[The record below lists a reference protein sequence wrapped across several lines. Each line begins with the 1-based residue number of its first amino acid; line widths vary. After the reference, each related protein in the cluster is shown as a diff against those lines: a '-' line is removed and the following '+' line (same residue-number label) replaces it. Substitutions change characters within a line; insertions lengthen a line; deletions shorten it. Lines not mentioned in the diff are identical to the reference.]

1 MTVMLGRHYPVV
13 EVCITHAS
21 HQFGGAFCHLTLQ
34 EDGAVATDPDSETE
48 SNALVRRQRE
58 LASLY
63 ATAKS
68 LTALGELDDVLQS
81 IVHHAHD
88 LIGTDFTYLSL
99 VSDGRLSAKAS
110 EGTISASFLTAGIPA
125 DVGLGGKVLATRSPQ
140 WVRNYAASTLIRH
153 DPDFDRLAV
162 TEALVALL
170 GVPLVIR
177 GEVVGALFAANRSER
192 SFQPGE
198 IALLSAFADHA
209 AVALDNARLYEESRT
224 ALQELQIAYRKIE
237 EHMAVMER
245 AQAIHEAL
253 TGAVLQGATP
263 DDVAQLLADQ
273 LGGSVTLL
281 DRAGAVLV
289 RRDSASSPGRSPS
302 EIGLADAV
310 QNARRSG
317 RCTTSADPSGVVRS
331 VASIQAG
338 DSYLGALVWNREAVA
353 GHGVANRGVPDDMDL
368 RTLERA
374 THILGLLILKERAG
388 AEASER
394 LSGELLTELMVGS
407 PGISLA
413 QRARTRAR
421 NIDADRLDL
430 VLVADSPALS
440 STDLS
445 RHLHEIARDCSGL
458 AGEHLGRATMIL
470 HSTDDDQTVKKVHR
484 RLRRTLGGPV
494 VVVGERA
501 VNHDWSRAF
510 SLASRC
516 GAVMR
521 AIGHTDLGA
530 TTGRYALYAMIFD
543 TERVRELDRF
553 VSGSIGPL
561 LDYDQRRGTDLVE
574 TLGAYYLHRAN
585 VAATA
590 RALHVHVNT
599 LLKRLDRASSV
610 LGLDWRQ
617 ENDLELQ
624 LGLRLHQLRAIATA
638 PS

>member
-1 MTVMLGRHYPVV
+1 MVSDP
-13 EVCITHAS
+13 
-21 HQFGGAFCHLTLQ
+21 GGEA
-34 EDGAVATDPDSETE
+34 E
-48 SNALVRRQRE
+48 SYSLLRRQRE

-68 LTALGELDDVLQS
+68 LTALGELDEVLQS

-88 LIGTDFTYLSL
+88 LIGTDFIYLSL
-99 VSDGRLSAKAS
+99 VGADGRLSAKAS
-110 EGTISASFLTAGIPA
+110 EGTISPSFLAAGIPA
-125 DVGLGGKVLATRSPQ
+125 GVGLGGKVLASRRPH
-140 WVRNYAASTLIRH
+140 WVRNYINSTLIEH
-153 DPDFDRLAV
+153 DPNFDRLAA

-177 GEVVGALFAANRSER
+177 GEAVGALFAADRSER
-192 SFQPGE
+192 SFQADE

-209 AVALDNARLYEESRT
+209 AVALDNARLYEASRN
-224 ALQELQIAYRKIE
+224 ALHELQIAYGKIE
-237 EHMAVMER
+237 EHVAVMER

-253 TGAVLQGATP
+253 TGVVLGGGTP
-263 DDVAQLLADQ
+263 GDVAQLLADQ
-273 LGGSVTLL
+273 LGGSVALF
-281 DRAGAVLV
+281 DRAGAALV
-289 RRDSASSPGRSPS
+289 RRDSTSSPCRTPS
-302 EIGLADAV
+302 EIDLADV
-310 QNARRSG
+310 VKNAHGSG
-317 RCTTSADPSGVVRS
+317 RCTTWVDPDGVARS

-338 DSYLGALVWNREAVA
+338 DSYLGALAWTREGAA
-353 GHGVANRGVPDDMDL
+353 DRGAPDDMDL

-374 THILGLLILKERAG
+374 THILGLLILKERAV

-407 PGISLA
+407 PGISPA

-430 VLVADSPALS
+430 VLVADSPTMS

-445 RHLHEIARDCSGL
+445 RHLHDIARDRSGL
-458 AGEHLGRATMIL
+458 AGEHLGRATTIL
-470 HSTDDDQTVKKVHR
+470 HSVDDDRTVEDVHC

-516 GAVMR
+516 SAVMR

-543 TERVRELDRF
+543 TERVRELEGFIAD
-553 VSGSIGPL
+553 SIGPL
-561 LDYDQRRGTDLVE
+561 LDHDQRRGTNLVD
-574 TLGAYYLHRAN
+574 TLSAYYGHRAN

-599 LLKRLDRASSV
+599 LLKRLDRASNI
-610 LGLDWRQ
+610 LGFNWRH
-617 ENDLELQ
+617 ENGLELQ
-624 LGLRLHQLRAIATA
+624 LGLQLHQLRQDTA
-638 PS
+638 HA

>member
-1 MTVMLGRHYPVV
+1 MLGRRYPLP
-13 EVCITHAS
+13 EVCVTHAS
-21 HQFGGAFCHLTLQ
+21 RRFGGVFSHPTLRK
-34 EDGAVATDPDSETE
+34 DGTVASNPDGEAE
-48 SNALVRRQRE
+48 SRALVRRQRE

-68 LTALGELDDVLQS
+68 LTALGELDEVLRS

-88 LIGTDFTYLSL
+88 LVGTDFTYLSL
-99 VSDGRLSAKAS
+99 IGADGKLSARAS
-110 EGTISASFLTAGIPA
+110 KGTISASFLTASIPA
-125 DVGLGGKVLATRSPQ
+125 DVGLGGKVLASRSPH
-140 WVRNYAASTLIRH
+140 WVSNYAASTLIDH
-153 DPDFDRLAV
+153 DPNFDRLVA
-162 TEALVALL
+162 TETLVALL

-177 GEVVGALFAANRSER
+177 GEVVGALFAADRTER
-192 SFQPGE
+192 SFQAGE

-209 AVALDNARLYEESRT
+209 AVALDNARLYEASRC
-224 ALQELQIAYRKIE
+224 ALRELRVAYRKIE
-237 EHMAVMER
+237 EHVAVVER

-253 TGAVLQGATP
+253 TGVVLDGGTP

-281 DRAGAVLV
+281 DRAGVTLV
-289 RRDSASSPGRSPS
+289 RRDSASSQCQSAS
-302 EIGLADAV
+302 ETELADV
-310 QNARRSG
+310 VEKARRSG
-317 RCTTSADPSGVVRS
+317 RCTTSVDTVGVARS

-338 DSYLGALVWNREAVA
+338 DSYLGALAWSREAVA
-353 GHGVANRGVPDDMDL
+353 DHGVPDDMDL

-374 THILGLLILKERAG
+374 THIMGLLILKERAV
-388 AEASER
+388 AEAGER

-407 PGISLA
+407 PGISPT

-445 RHLHEIARDCSGL
+445 RHLHDIARDRSGL

-470 HSTDDDQTVKKVHR
+470 QSVDDDRTVEEVHN

-494 VVVGERA
+494 IVVGERA

-510 SLASRC
+510 SVASRC

-553 VSGSIGPL
+553 IAGSIGPL
-561 LDYDQRRGTDLVE
+561 IDYDQRRGTDLVG
-574 TLGAYYLHRAN
+574 TLSAYYVHRTS

-599 LLKRLDRASSV
+599 LLKRLDRAGGV
-610 LGLDWRQ
+610 LGLDWRHD
-617 ENDLELQ
+617 NALELQ
-624 LGLRLHQLRAIATA
+624 LGLRLHQLRPIATA
-638 PS
+638 QS

>member
-1 MTVMLGRHYPVV
+1 V
-13 EVCITHAS
+13 AS
-21 HQFGGAFCHLTLQ
+21 DPFGEA
-34 EDGAVATDPDSETE
+34 E
-48 SNALVRRQRE
+48 SHALVRRQRE

-68 LTALGELDDVLQS
+68 LTALGELDDVLRS

-99 VSDGRLSAKAS
+99 VADGRLAARAS
-110 EGTISASFLTAGIPA
+110 EGTISASFLAASIPA
-125 DVGLGGKVLATRSPQ
+125 DVGLGGKVLASRSPH
-140 WVRNYAASTLIRH
+140 WVRDYTASTLIDH
-153 DPDFDRLAV
+153 DPDFDRLAA

-177 GEVVGALFAANRSER
+177 GDVVGALFAADRSER
-192 SFQPGE
+192 SFQADE

-209 AVALDNARLYEESRT
+209 ALALDNARLYEARRT
-224 ALQELQIAYRKIE
+224 ALRELQIAYRKIE
-237 EHMAVMER
+237 EHMAVVQR

-253 TGAVLQGATP
+253 TGVVLEGGTP
-263 DDVAQLLADQ
+263 GDVTQLLADQ

-281 DRAGAVLV
+281 DRTGAVLV
-289 RRDSASSPGRSPS
+289 RRDSASSPCRTPS
-302 EIGLADAV
+302 ETDLADAV
-310 QNARRSG
+310 RKAHHSG
-317 RCTTSADPSGVVRS
+317 RRATSVDTAGVAHD

-338 DSYLGALVWNREAVA
+338 DSHLGALAWSREAVA
-353 GHGVANRGVPDDMDL
+353 PDDMDL

-374 THILGLLILKERAG
+374 THILGLLILKERAV

-407 PGISLA
+407 PGISPA

-421 NIDADRLDL
+421 NLDADRLNL
-430 VLVADSPALS
+430 VLVADSPTLS
-440 STDLS
+440 STDLA
-445 RHLHEIARDCSGL
+445 RHLHDIARDRCGL

-470 HSTDDDQTVKKVHR
+470 HSVDDDQTVEEVHS

-510 SLASRC
+510 SLAGRC

-530 TTGRYALYAMIFD
+530 TTGKYALYAMIFD
-543 TERVRELDRF
+543 TDRVRELDHF
-553 VSGSIGPL
+553 ITSSIGPL
-561 LDYDQRRGTDLVE
+561 LDYDQRRGTNLVE
-574 TLGAYYLHRAN
+574 TLSAYYAN
-585 VAATA
+585 HATIAATA

-599 LLKRLDRASSV
+599 LLKRLDRASEV
-610 LGLDWRQ
+610 LGLDWRN
-617 ENDLELQ
+617 ENDLELR
-624 LGLRLHQLRAIATA
+624 LGLRLHQLKAIATA

>member
-1 MTVMLGRHYPVV
+1 VV
-13 EVCITHAS
+13 EVCITHTW
-21 HQFGGAFCHLTLQ
+21 HRFGGYFSHLMLRR
-34 EDGAVATDPDSETE
+34 DGTVASDPDGEAE
-48 SNALVRRQRE
+48 SYSLVRRQRE

-68 LTALGELDDVLQS
+68 LTALGELDEVLQS

-99 VSDGRLSAKAS
+99 VGADGRLSARAS
-110 EGTISASFLTAGIPA
+110 DGTISASFLAAGIPA
-125 DVGLGGKVLATRSPQ
+125 GAGLGGKVLASRSPH
-140 WVRNYAASTLIRH
+140 WVRNYAAATVFDH
-153 DPDFDRLAV
+153 DPNFDRLVAI
-162 TEALVALL
+162 EALVALL

-177 GEVVGALFAANRSER
+177 GEAVGALFAADRCER
-192 SFQPGE
+192 SFQAEE

-209 AVALDNARLYEESRT
+209 AVALDNARLYEASRT

-245 AQAIHEAL
+245 AQAIHESL
-253 TGAVLQGATP
+253 TGVVLRGGTP
-263 DDVAQLLADQ
+263 GDVVQLLADQ

-281 DRAGAVLV
+281 GRTGAVLV
-289 RRDSASSPGRSPS
+289 HQVSALNPCRTPPESD
-302 EIGLADAV
+302 LTDAV
-310 QNARRSG
+310 ENARRSG
-317 RCTTSADPSGVVRS
+317 RCTTSVDRAGIARS

-338 DSYLGALVWNREAVA
+338 DSYLGALAWSRPAVA
-353 GHGVANRGVPDDMDL
+353 VHGAAEDMDL

-374 THILGLLILKERAG
+374 THILGLLILKERAV

-394 LSGELLTELMVGS
+394 LSGELLTELMVSS
-407 PGISLA
+407 PRISPA

-421 NIDADRLDL
+421 NIDVDRLEL
-430 VLVADSPALS
+430 VLVADSRTLS

-445 RHLHEIARDCSGL
+445 RHLHDIARERSGL

-470 HSTDDDQTVKKVHR
+470 HSVDDDQTVEEVHQ
-484 RLRRTLGGPV
+484 RLRRTVGGPV
-494 VVVGERA
+494 LVVGERA

-521 AIGHTDLGA
+521 AIGHTDAGA

-543 TERVRELDRF
+543 TERVGELDRF
-553 VSGSIGPL
+553 IAGSIGPL
-561 LDYDQRRGTDLVE
+561 LDYDQRRGTDLVD
-574 TLGAYYLHRAN
+574 TLSAYYLHRAN

-599 LLKRLDRASSV
+599 LLKRLDRAASV

>member
-1 MTVMLGRHYPVV
+1 V
-13 EVCITHAS
+13 AS
-21 HQFGGAFCHLTLQ
+21 GSGGEA
-34 EDGAVATDPDSETE
+34 EPS
-48 SNALVRRQRE
+48 ALMRRQRE

-99 VSDGRLSAKAS
+99 VTADGRLSARAS
-110 EGTISASFLTAGIPA
+110 NGTISASFLTACIPA
-125 DVGLGGKVLATRSPQ
+125 DVGLGGKVLASRSPH
-140 WVRNYAASTLIRH
+140 WVRNYAASTVIDH
-153 DPDFDRLAV
+153 DPNFDRLVA

-177 GEVVGALFAANRSER
+177 GDVVGALFAADRSER
-192 SFQPGE
+192 SFQASE

-209 AVALDNARLYEESRT
+209 AVALDNARLYEASRT
-224 ALQELQIAYRKIE
+224 ALQELRIAYRKIE

-253 TGAVLQGATP
+253 TGVVLKGGTP
-263 DDVAQLLADQ
+263 GDVAQLLADQ

-281 DRAGAVLV
+281 DRTSAALV
-289 RRDSASSPGRSPS
+289 RRDSASSPCQAPS
-302 EIGLADAV
+302 EIDLADAV
-310 QNARRSG
+310 KDAHRSG
-317 RCTTSADPSGVVRS
+317 RCTTSVDSAGIAHS

-338 DSYLGALVWNREAVA
+338 DSHLGALAWSREAA
-353 GHGVANRGVPDDMDL
+353 ADQGVPDMDL

-374 THILGLLILKERAG
+374 THILGLLILKERAV

-407 PGISLA
+407 PGISPA
-413 QRARTRAR
+413 QRARTQAR

-430 VLVADSPALS
+430 VLVADSPTLS

-445 RHLHEIARDCSGL
+445 RHLHEIARDRSGL

-470 HSTDDDQTVKKVHR
+470 HSADDDQTVEEVHH

-494 VVVGERA
+494 IVVGERA

-530 TTGRYALYAMIFD
+530 TTGQYALYAMIFD
-543 TERVRELDRF
+543 TERARELERF
-553 VSGSIGPL
+553 ISGSIGPL

-574 TLGAYYLHRAN
+574 TLSAYYVHRTN

-599 LLKRLDRASSV
+599 LLKRLDRAGNV
-610 LGLDWRQ
+610 LGLDWRH

-624 LGLRLHQLRAIATA
+624 LGLRLHQLRAT
-638 PS
+638 

>member
-1 MTVMLGRHYPVV
+1 MDGTVAGDP
-13 EVCITHAS
+13 
-21 HQFGGAFCHLTLQ
+21 GGEA
-34 EDGAVATDPDSETE
+34 E
-48 SNALVRRQRE
+48 SYSLVRRQRE

-68 LTALGELDDVLQS
+68 LTALGELDEVLRS
-81 IVHHAHD
+81 IVHNAHD

-99 VSDGRLSAKAS
+99 VGADGRLSARAS
-110 EGTISASFLTAGIPA
+110 EGTISASFLAASVPA
-125 DVGLGGKVLATRSPQ
+125 DTGVGGKVLASRSPY
-140 WVRNYAASTLIRH
+140 WVRNYAATTFINH
-153 DPDFDRLAV
+153 DPDFDRLAA
-162 TEALVALL
+162 TETLVALL
-170 GVPLVIR
+170 GVPLVVR
-177 GEVVGALFAANRSER
+177 GEAVGALFAADRSER
-192 SFQPGE
+192 SFQADE

-209 AVALDNARLYEESRT
+209 AVALDNARLYEASRT
-224 ALQELQIAYRKIE
+224 ALQELQVAYRKIE
-237 EHMAVMER
+237 EHVAVMER
-245 AQAIHEAL
+245 AQAVHEAL
-253 TGAVLQGATP
+253 TGVVLGGGTP
-263 DDVAQLLADQ
+263 GDVAQLLADQ
-273 LGGSVTLL
+273 LGGSVTFI
-281 DRAGAVLV
+281 DRTGAALV
-289 RRDSASSPGRSPS
+289 RRDSVSSPCPSPS
-302 EIGLADAV
+302 EIDLADAV
-310 QNARRSG
+310 KNAHRSG
-317 RCTTSADPSGVVRS
+317 RRTTSVDTVGVACS

-338 DSYLGALVWNREAVA
+338 DSYLGALAWSREAA
-353 GHGVANRGVPDDMDL
+353 ADPDDIDL

-374 THILGLLILKERAG
+374 THILGLLILKERAV

-407 PGISLA
+407 PGISPA

-430 VLVADSPALS
+430 VLVADSSTLS

-445 RHLHEIARDCSGL
+445 RHLHDIARDRSGL

-470 HSTDDDQTVKKVHR
+470 HSVDDDQTVEEVHH

-494 VVVGERA
+494 VVVGERV

-543 TERVRELDRF
+543 TGRVRELDRF
-553 VSGSIGPL
+553 ISGSIGPL
-561 LDYDQRRGTDLVE
+561 LDYDRRRGTDLVD
-574 TLGAYYLHRAN
+574 TLSAYYDHRAS

-599 LLKRLDRASSV
+599 LLKRLDRAGNV
-610 LGLDWRQ
+610 LGLDWRH
-617 ENDLELQ
+617 ENDLELR
-624 LGLRLHQLRAIATA
+624 LVLRLHQLRAIATA
-638 PS
+638 PSTAAAGKA

>member
-1 MTVMLGRHYPVV
+1 MASDAGG
-13 EVCITHAS
+13 EV
-21 HQFGGAFCHLTLQ
+21 
-34 EDGAVATDPDSETE
+34 DSY
-48 SNALVRRQRE
+48 SLLRRQRE

-68 LTALGELDDVLQS
+68 LTALGELDEVLQS
-81 IVHHAHD
+81 IVHHAHE

-99 VSDGRLSAKAS
+99 VGTDGRLSARAS
-110 EGTISASFLTAGIPA
+110 EGTISASFLAACIPA
-125 DVGLGGKVLATRSPQ
+125 DVGLGGKVLASRSPH
-140 WVRNYAASTLIRH
+140 WVRNYAAATLIDH
-153 DPDFDRLAV
+153 DPNFDRLVA

-177 GEVVGALFAANRSER
+177 GEAVGALFAADRSER
-192 SFQPGE
+192 SFQADE
-198 IALLSAFADHA
+198 IALLIAFADHA
-209 AVALDNARLYEESRT
+209 AVALDNARLYEASRT
-224 ALQELQIAYRKIE
+224 ALQELQVAYRKNE

-253 TGAVLQGATP
+253 TGVVLGGGTP
-263 DDVAQLLADQ
+263 GDVAQLLADQ

-281 DRAGAVLV
+281 DRAGAALV
-289 RRDSASSPGRSPS
+289 RRDSASSPCRAPS
-302 EIGLADAV
+302 ETDLADAV
-310 QNARRSG
+310 KDAHRSG
-317 RCTTSADPSGVVRS
+317 RCTTSVDTAGVARS
-331 VASIQAG
+331 VAAIQAG
-338 DSYLGALVWNREAVA
+338 DSYLGALAWSREATT
-353 GHGVANRGVPDDMDL
+353 GHDAPDDMNL

-374 THILGLLILKERAG
+374 THVLGLLILKERAV

-407 PGISLA
+407 PGISPA

-430 VLVADSPALS
+430 VVVVDSVALS

-445 RHLHEIARDCSGL
+445 RHLHDIARDCSGL

-470 HSTDDDQTVKKVHR
+470 HGADDDRPVEEVHH
-484 RLRRTLGGPV
+484 RLRRTLGEPV
-494 VVVGERA
+494 IVVGERA

-553 VSGSIGPL
+553 ISGSIGPL
-561 LDYDQRRGTDLVE
+561 LDYDQRRGTSLVD
-574 TLGAYYLHRAN
+574 TLSAYYVHRAN

-599 LLKRLDRASSV
+599 LLKRLDRASNV
-610 LGLDWRQ
+610 LGLNWRQ

-624 LGLRLHQLRAIATA
+624 LGLRLHQLRAVVTT

>member
-1 MTVMLGRHYPVV
+1 MAGDL
-13 EVCITHAS
+13 
-21 HQFGGAFCHLTLQ
+21 
-34 EDGAVATDPDSETE
+34 DGETE
-48 SNALVRRQRE
+48 SRALVRRQRE

-68 LTALGELDDVLQS
+68 LTALGELDEVLQS

-99 VSDGRLSAKAS
+99 VGADGKLSARAS
-110 EGTISASFLTAGIPA
+110 EGTISPSFLTACIPA
-125 DVGLGGKVLATRSPQ
+125 DVGLGGKVLASRSPH
-140 WVRNYAASTLIRH
+140 WVRNYATTTLIKH
-153 DPDFDRLAV
+153 DPGFDRLVV
-162 TEALVALL
+162 TEDLVALL

-177 GEVVGALFAANRSER
+177 GDVIGALFAADRSER
-192 SFQPGE
+192 SFQADE

-209 AVALDNARLYEESRT
+209 AVALDNARLYEASRN
-224 ALQELQIAYRKIE
+224 ALQELRIAYRKIE
-237 EHMAVMER
+237 EYVAVMER

-253 TGAVLQGATP
+253 TGAVLGGGTP

-273 LGGSVTLL
+273 LGGTVALL
-281 DRAGAVLV
+281 DRTGATLV
-289 RRDSASSPGRSPS
+289 RRDSASTPCPTPS
-302 EIGLADAV
+302 ATDLADAV
-310 QNARRSG
+310 RNAHRSG
-317 RCTTSADPSGVVRS
+317 RCTTSVDTAGVALS

-338 DSYLGALVWNREAVA
+338 DSDLGALAWSRKA
-353 GHGVANRGVPDDMDL
+353 GADHGVSDDMDL
-368 RTLERA
+368 RTVERA
-374 THILGLLILKERAG
+374 THILGLLILKERAV
-388 AEASER
+388 ADASER

-407 PGISLA
+407 PGISPA

-421 NIDADRLDL
+421 NIDADQLDL
-430 VLVADSPALS
+430 VVVADSPALP

-445 RHLHEIARDCSGL
+445 RHLHDIARAHSGL

-470 HSTDDDQTVKKVHR
+470 HSDDHDRTVEEIHQ
-484 RLRRTLGGPV
+484 RLRRTVGGPV

-510 SLASRC
+510 ALASRC

-543 TERVRELDRF
+543 AERVRELDRF
-553 VSGSIGPL
+553 IADSIGPL
-561 LDYDQRRGTDLVE
+561 LDYDRRRGTDLVD
-574 TLGAYYLHRAN
+574 TLGAYYAHHAN

-599 LLKRLDRASSV
+599 LLKRLDRASTV
-610 LGLDWRQ
+610 LGVHWRD
-617 ENDLELQ
+617 ENDLELR
-624 LGLRLHQLRAIATA
+624 LGLRLHQLRAIATT